1 MLTKFD
7 LITELYKRQ
16 IKEITSDSVAW
27 RAFLHSAAY
36 QYKYPFADQVL
47 IHAQRPLATAC
58 ADYDTWHIPSLN
70 RRLHRGTKG
79 IALIREQNGRSRLS
93 YVYDVKD
100 TYSIDDTPFNLWQVK
115 PEQTDEL
122 IEALENRFGEIRN
135 KDRFVSVITSACIN
149 IGQDNITDYVQ
160 EMMYAKEGSFLEE
173 LDEDNV
179 RSRLYYTV
187 AASVTYSV
195 LTRLGYDADE
205 YIGAEAFE
213 WVHEFNTPETV
224 NILGTATA
232 DMSALCL
239 REIERTVKA
248 LEKRE
253 QRENRTFD
261 ENKETVYNGGGNKEN
276 DIGGNSYGIDLHD
289 ERGRDNVPELD
300 LADGGEFTD
309 RQVRTDAVGVYEEAP
324 QRNAYD
330 DGDRSEVESSSV
342 RDRPSGEQAD
352 LGEYRETGDEPW
364 GNGADESGRSDG
376 MGGDDEQS
384 QTLGG
389 GGSDDNAD
397 IRLSE
402 ETELPMPDIDTI
414 KAALRHGDF
423 LRQSKQN
430 IVSFLRSEKEYNK
443 KADYV
448 KNAYEMLTFIEFN
461 RKETAEH
468 IGYRAEEDGLV
479 IYQGNYLTRTHET
492 KFSWAVVMELI
503 EVLIKDRDYL
513 DAPKEGQ
520 QLSMLDMEY
529 GTPDAPLPSAP
540 ETERPLRISQEVV
553 DEFLRLGGCT
563 KESTLRIYGFYRKAN
578 DQAETV
584 EFLKQEY
591 KTDSVG
597 IIVDNRKIAAMWN
610 EDGVRISTGERVSD
624 ITSAFLTWEMVD
636 KRIRELLEAGQYIS
650 QSEAERAV
658 DVWEHYVAKRIDNLY
673 FDHYRNIP
681 LEYKSYV
688 SWRRGRDKD
697 VEFYKEMIN
706 NPDEYPKIVKELK
719 DNLPRMKT
727 YLPDH
732 RLIYSP
738 EYCLNIA
745 ERELREPIDFPEANP
760 YVLPPKQFVT
770 QDMIDRAL
778 VRRGSGVE
786 NGKLRIYS
794 YFCKHSNLQDRAN
807 MLQHEYGLGGSYND
821 RGDISSDSKGL
832 AICGGLM
839 KQSNQGVLLK
849 WTQVAKRIDELIRQ
863 NKYLSAEEILQLDRY
878 EKHELARNIVSFYS
892 NKNRENI
899 MLFSGDPVMDYSGC
913 VKEIEEK
920 LEHADIVER
929 IKNDMIRLFAQM
941 EKTNTPQ
948 YRYDQT
954 AVESVIKF
962 ADGNYNLFPNSVYRR
977 KRSIKRDEPQIEE
990 ERTVE
995 ETPVKSSEAPVS
1007 EYDFKLGTTVYIG
1020 KTECEITTI
1029 TAERVELFDGTLIPL
1044 EMDYETFIRRIREN
1058 KLNDHLKKPQEQ
1070 EKPKAEAEQIT
1081 VKAEER
1087 EYPTSI
1093 WERYK
1098 MAKEESPNHIVMVR
1112 VGDFY
1117 EFFEDD
1123 AVTASDL
1130 LELTLTGR
1138 TVPER
1143 ASRIPMCGIP
1153 IHKAKEYSQ
1162 KLLDAGHSISVCE
1175 NDGITPIV
1183 TLAPQDIPQTSELEK
1198 AKEYIID
1205 FYEREFGGSEED
1217 FSNLSEIPLAHTT
1230 IEDEKYIVQVNVNLV
1245 DFKVEKYLGGELVE
1259 VSKYDTLKE
1268 LNEAELSCLEFDEL
1282 VSVSDESI
1290 EKHKREHSFKAPDFT
1305 KEDKPKMAAPVYSF
1319 RPDIPDEE
1327 KHNYRITDDALGVGG
1342 AKEKFKRNMAAI
1354 RLLHELEA
1362 QNRLA
1367 TPAEQEILAQYTGWG
1382 GLQEAFEENN
1392 DRWASEFKELYE
1404 NLSPEEYR
1412 AASESVM
1419 TAFYTPPVVI
1429 RAMYEALENMGFKRG
1444 NILEPACGIGNFMG
1458 MIPDS
1463 MSESKIYGVELDSIS
1478 GRIARQLYQKNG
1490 ITIDGFENTQF
1501 PDSFFDVAIG
1511 NVPFN
1516 DFKVVDKKFDKYNF
1530 LIHDYFFAK
1539 TLDKV
1544 RPNGVIAFITS
1555 KGTMDKQNPSVR
1567 RYLAERADLIGA
1579 IRLPEGT
1586 FWDNAGTKA
1595 VTDII
1600 FLQKRD
1606 RVIETEADWVHLGKD
1621 ENGIE
1626 MNQYFIDN
1634 PDMILGEMGTRSG
1647 QFGIETTCR
1656 PFEGQELSDLLSNA
1670 VANLHAEMQEVER
1683 EELTGEEDN
1692 FIAADPTVKN
1702 YSFTLV
1708 KGKVYY
1714 RQNSV
1719 MKPVETS
1726 VTGENRIKGMIAI
1739 RDTVRELI
1747 DAQIND
1753 YSDEAIE
1760 RLQARLNSQ
1769 YDAFIKKY
1777 GLINS
1782 RANAS
1787 VFCDDSSY
1795 FLLCS
1800 LEILDEN
1807 KDLKAKA
1814 DMFSKRTIK
1823 PQKTVDRVD
1832 TASEALAVSI
1842 GERAFVDMDYMC
1854 ELTGK
1859 SEEEIYADLKGV
1871 IFLNPVHSDMMRQPK
1886 YLPADEYLSG
1896 DVRAKLRVAR
1906 KSAELN
1912 PDDYAINVEALE
1924 KVQPKDLTATE
1935 ISVKLGTTWIPQEYV
1950 EQFVHELLETPYR
1963 LRYRIR
1969 VKYIPELAEWTIS
1982 EKTSDRGS
1990 VKSTSV
1996 YGTSRINAY
2005 QIIEQTLNL
2014 KSVQVM
2020 DYVDDGHGNMKPVL
2034 NKEET
2039 TIAQGKQE
2047 QIKRAFEEW
2056 IWKDQARR
2064 EQLCEI
2070 YNEKFNS
2077 VRPREYDGSHIQFF
2091 GMNPEIKL
2099 RKHQK
2104 DAVARIMY
2112 GGNSLLAHVVGAGKT
2127 FTMVAAAQES
2137 KRLGLCHKSMI
2148 VVPNHLIEQWASE
2161 YLQLYPSAN
2170 ILVAT
2175 KKDFEARNR
2184 KKFCARIATGDYD
2197 AVIIGHSQFEKIP
2210 VSVERQIRTLEKEID
2225 SIMLSISRLQM
2236 DKGERITIKRF
2247 QKTKKQLETKLKKL
2261 NDQSRKDDVVTFE
2274 ELGVDRV
2281 FIDEAHYYK
2290 NLAAYTKMRNVAGI
2304 SQTEAQKSSDLYMKC
2319 RYLDELTGG
2328 KGVIFAT
2335 GTPISNTMVEF
2346 YTMQKYLEYDEL
2358 AKRGMEHFDAWAS
2371 TYGETVTAIEV
2382 SPDAQGYRPK
2392 TRFARFNN
2400 IPELIAMF
2408 KQVAD
2413 IQTADMLNL
2422 PVPKANFHIV
2432 KAKPSD
2438 IQKQM
2443 VQSFAE
2449 RAEKIHNGLVKS
2461 DEDNMLLVT
2470 NDGRKAALDQRLLN
2484 PMLPDFEG
2492 SKINMCVQNVYDIWE
2507 KNADKRSAQLVFCDL
2522 STPKNDGSFNVYDDI
2537 RIKLI
2542 KMGIPAEEIAFI
2554 HSADTDTKKKEL
2566 FAKVRQGKVRVL
2578 LGSTLKMGAGT
2589 NVQERLI
2596 AIHDLDVPW
2605 RPADLEQRAGRIVR
2619 QGNTNPEVDIYRY
2632 ITEGT
2637 FDAYSYQLLESKQK
2651 FISQIMTSKSPV
2663 RSAEDVDET
2672 ALSYAE
2678 IKALASGNP
2687 KIMEKMQLDVDVA
2700 KLKLQKAAHLSERY
2714 ALEDDL
2720 VKRYPQK
2727 IAETEALIRGVEA
2740 DSATVAAETKP
2751 DENGFSPMV
2760 IMDKTYTD
2768 KGEAGKA
2775 ILEITDHITNKE
2787 PIPLGEYRGLKMTIY
2802 FDGFAREF
2810 CIKLKGVLSYEIKL
2824 GKDPNGVITRLN
2836 NGLNSLP
2843 DKKKSLEADL
2853 TELHKQIENAK
2864 AEVAKPF
2871 PDEELLEEKS
2881 RRLDILNAEL
2891 NMDKRENELVDEVVE
2906 LDEEEHEMDAPAR
2919 DDDRDER

>member
-1 MLTKFD
+1 MQSKYD
-7 LITELYKRQ
+7 SIVELYKQ
-16 IKEITSDSVAW
+16 HLKKITADAVTW
-27 RAFLHSAAY
+27 KAFLRSAAY
-36 QYKYPFADQVL
+36 QYKYSFADQVL
-47 IHAQRPLATAC
+47 IHAQRPNAIAC
-58 ADYDTWHIPSLN
+58 ADYDTWHLPSLN

-79 IALIREQNGRSRLS
+79 IALIRREKDGRSRLH

-100 TYSIDDTPFNLWQVK
+100 TYSLNDTPFNLWQVK
-115 PEQTDEL
+115 AEQSDEL
-122 IEALENRFGEIRN
+122 IEALENRFGEI
-135 KDRFVSVITSACIN
+135 KEKGELATAIVCACEN
-149 IGQDNITDYVQ
+149 IGQDNLTDYVQ
-160 EMMYAKEGSFLEE
+160 EMMNFKDGSYLDD
-173 LDEDNV
+173 LDEDNM

-187 AASVTYSV
+187 SASVAYSV
-195 LTRLGYDADE
+195 LTRLGIDADKYVE
-205 YIGAEAFE
+205 EEDFSWI
-213 WVHEFNTPETV
+213 HEFNTPETV
-224 NILGTATA
+224 DILGTATS
-232 DMSALCL
+232 DMAALCL
-239 REIERTVKA
+239 RELELSVKSF
-248 LEKRE
+248 EKRV
-253 QRENRTFD
+253 QKENRTFD
-261 ENKETVYNGGGNKEN
+261 ESQKVAYNENENKNIENGGN
-276 DIGGNSYGIDLHD
+276 DYGIDLHD
-289 ERGRDNVPELD
+289 ERGRDNAPELD
-300 LADGGEFTD
+300 LAEAGEAPD
-309 RQVRTDAVGVYEEAP
+309 RQVRSNEVGVYGEAS
-324 QRNAYD
+324 QGNSD
-330 DGDRSEVESSSV
+330 DFGNGGEIEPISV
-342 RDRPSGEQAD
+342 RDRPIREETD
-352 LGEYRETGDEPW
+352 RRDYRATGDKARSER
-364 GNGADESGRSDG
+364 GDEVERPDAVGIN
-376 MGGDDEQS
+376 DEQHQEFS
-384 QTLGG
+384 RGG
-389 GGSDDNAD
+389 NLDNTH
-397 IRLSE
+397 IRLDNE
-402 ETELPMPDIDTI
+402 ELPLPDIDSV
-414 KAALRHGDF
+414 KEVLRHGDF
-423 LRQSKQN
+423 LRESKQN
-430 IVSFLRSEKEYNK
+430 IVSFLSSEKDYHK
-443 KADYV
+443 KAEYV
-448 KNAYEMLTFIEFN
+448 KNAYEKLTFIEFY
-461 RKETAEH
+461 KKGTQEH
-468 IGYRAEEDGLV
+468 LGYRADEDGLL
-479 IYQGNYLTRTHET
+479 IYKGNFLTRTNDV
-492 KFSWAVVMELI
+492 KFSWGVVTELI
-503 EVLIKDRDYL
+503 EVLIKDKDYL

-520 QLSMLDMEY
+520 QLSMLDMEH
-529 GTPDAPLPSAP
+529 GKVDEPISITP
-540 ETERPLRISQEVV
+540 EVQRPLSVSQEVI

-563 KESTLRIYGFYRKAN
+563 KNSTLRIYGFYRKAN
-578 DQAETV
+578 DQAESV
-584 EFLKQEY
+584 SFLKEEY
-591 KTDSVG
+591 RTDSVG
-597 IIVDNRKIAAMWN
+597 IIVGNRKISAMWN

-624 ITSAFLTWEMVD
+624 ISSAFLTWEMVD

-650 QSEAERAV
+650 QNEAERAV
-658 DVWEHYVAKRIDNLY
+658 DVWNEYVAKRIDNLY
-673 FDHYRNIP
+673 YDHFKNIP
-681 LEYKSYV
+681 LEYKSHV
-688 SWRRGRDKD
+688 DWRRGRGND
-697 VEFYKEMIN
+697 VPYFKEILN
-706 NPDEYPKIVKELK
+706 NPDEYSKLVKEVRA
-719 DNLPRMKT
+719 NVPRMKT
-727 YLPDH
+727 YPPDH

-745 ERELREPIDFPEANP
+745 ERELREPIEFPEADP
-760 YVLPPKQFVT
+760 YILPPKQFVS
-770 QDMIDRAL
+770 QDMIDNAL
-778 VRRGSGVE
+778 IKQGSNFVD
-786 NGKLRIYS
+786 GKLRIYS
-794 YFCKHSNLQDRAN
+794 FFLRKSNLQERAD
-807 MLQHEYGLGGSYND
+807 MLQKEYGTGGSMND
-821 RGDISSDSKGL
+821 RGEVWSDSKGL

-839 KQSNQGVLLK
+839 KRSNQAVLLK
-849 WTQVAKRIDELIRQ
+849 WTQVARRIDELIKQ
-863 NKYLSAEEILQLDRY
+863 NKYLTSEEALQLDRY
-878 EKHELARNIVSFYS
+878 EKRQIAVCINGFYDHYNRDRS
-892 NKNRENI
+892 VLGVNLGVQDIEKNLDDKNFVESVREN
-899 MLFSGDPVMDYSGC
+899 MVELFSQIPKDDSP
-913 VKEIEEK
+913 
-920 LEHADIVER
+920 R
-929 IKNDMIRLFAQM
+929 
-941 EKTNTPQ
+941 
-948 YRYDQT
+948 YRYDKN
-954 AVESVIKF
+954 AIESVTKF
-962 ADGNYNLFPNSVYRR
+962 ADGTYNLFPFSVYRR
-977 KRSIKRDEPQIEE
+977 KHTIKREEPKIF
-990 ERTVE
+990 E
-995 ETPVKSSEAPVS
+995 ETNEEVSEAPES
-1007 EYDFKLGTTVYIG
+1007 EYDLKLGTTVCIG
-1020 KTECEITTI
+1020 KDECEITTI
-1029 TAERVELFDGTLIPL
+1029 TADRVELFNGTLIPL

-1058 KLNDHLKKPQEQ
+1058 ALNDHLRKPQEQ
-1070 EKPKAEAEQIT
+1070 EKQEEKAEQVT
-1081 VKAEER
+1081 VKAEVR

-1098 MAKEESPNHIVMVR
+1098 MAKDENPNHIVMVR

-1117 EFFEDD
+1117 EFFEED
-1123 AVTASDL
+1123 AVLVSDL
-1130 LELTLTGR
+1130 CELTLTGR
-1138 TVPER
+1138 SVPER
-1143 ASRIPMCGIP
+1143 ASRVPMCGVP
-1153 IHKAKEYSQ
+1153 IYKADEYSQ
-1162 KLLDAGHSISVCE
+1162 KILNAGHSISVCE
-1175 NDGITPIV
+1175 DDGIKPMLTSV
-1183 TLAPQDIPQTSELEK
+1183 KQEEIPQKSELEK

-1205 FYEREFGGSEED
+1205 FCEKEYGGSDID
-1217 FSNLSEIPLAHTT
+1217 FSNLTEIPIAHTT
-1230 IEDEKYIVQVNVNLV
+1230 LGDDETVIQVNVNLE

-1259 VSKYDTLKE
+1259 VSKYDTLKD
-1268 LNEAELSCLEFDEL
+1268 LNEAELSCLDFDEL
-1282 VSVSDESI
+1282 VSVSDSI
-1290 EKHKREHSFKAPDFT
+1290 LEKHKREHSFKTPDFT
-1305 KEDKPKMAAPVYSF
+1305 KEDKPKVALPVYNS
-1319 RPDIPDEE
+1319 RPDIPDEQ
-1327 KHNYRITDDALGVGG
+1327 KHNYRITDDLLGVGG

-1354 RLLHELEA
+1354 RLLQELEFE
-1362 QNRLA
+1362 NRLA
-1367 TPAEQEILAQYTGWG
+1367 TPEEQEILAQYTGWG
-1382 GLQEAFEENN
+1382 GLQEAFDEKN
-1392 DRWASEFKELYE
+1392 DKWANEFSELYE
-1404 NLSPEEYR
+1404 TLSPEEYK
-1412 AASESVM
+1412 AANESVL

-1429 RAMYEALENMGFKRG
+1429 KAMYEALENMGFIRG

-1458 MIPDS
+1458 MIPES

-1490 ITIDGFENTQF
+1490 ITIDGYEHTQF

-1516 DFKVVDKKFDKYNF
+1516 DFKVVDKKYDKYNF

-1544 RPNGVIAFITS
+1544 RPNGVVAFITS

-1567 RYLAERADLIGA
+1567 RYLAQRADLIGA

-1606 RVIETEADWVHLGKD
+1606 RVIETEPDWVHLGKD
-1621 ENGIE
+1621 ENGVE

-1634 PDMILGEMGTRSG
+1634 PEMVLGEMTTRSG
-1647 QFGIETTCR
+1647 QYGLETTCR
-1656 PFEGQELSDLLSNA
+1656 PFERRELSDLLSDA

-1692 FIAADPTVKN
+1692 FIPADPNVRN

-1708 KGKVYY
+1708 GGKVYY
-1714 RQNSV
+1714 RQNSI

-1760 RLQARLNSQ
+1760 RLQKRLNNQ
-1769 YDAFIKKY
+1769 YDTFIKKY

-1807 KDLKAKA
+1807 RELKAKA

-1823 PQKTVDRVD
+1823 PQRTVDRVD

-1842 GERAFVDMDYMC
+1842 GERAFVDMEYMC

-1859 SEEEIYADLKGV
+1859 SEEEIFADLKGV
-1871 IFLNPVHSDMMRQPK
+1871 IFLNPLYSDKLRQPR

-1896 DVRAKLRVAR
+1896 NVREKLKVAKR
-1906 KSAELN
+1906 SAELY
-1912 PDDYAINVEALE
+1912 PEDYAINVEALE
-1924 KVQPKDLTATE
+1924 RVQPKDLTATE

-1963 LRYRIR
+1963 LRYRMR
-1969 VKYIPELAEWTIS
+1969 VRYIPELAEWTIS
-1982 EKTSDRGS
+1982 EKMMDRGNL
-1990 VKSTSV
+1990 KATSV
-1996 YGTSRINAY
+1996 FGTGRINAY

-2014 KSVQVM
+2014 KNVQVM

-2034 NKEET
+2034 NKKET

-2056 IWKDQARR
+2056 IWKDQSRR
-2064 EQLCEI
+2064 EELCRI

-2077 VRPREYDGSHIQFF
+2077 IRPREYDGSHIQFF
-2091 GMNPEIKL
+2091 GMNPEIQL

-2225 SIMLSISRLQM
+2225 TIMLSISRLQM
-2236 DKGERITIKRF
+2236 ERGERITIKRF

-2274 ELGVDRV
+2274 ELGVDRI

-2358 AKRGMEHFDAWAS
+2358 SSRGMEHFDSWAS

-2400 IPELIAMF
+2400 IPELISMF

-2413 IQTADMLNL
+2413 IQTSDMLNL
-2422 PVPKANFHIV
+2422 PVPKANFHII
-2432 KAKPSD
+2432 KAKPSE
-2438 IQKQM
+2438 IQKEM
-2443 VQSFAE
+2443 VQGFAE

-2492 SKINMCVQNVYDIWE
+2492 SKVNMCVQNVYEIWE
-2507 KNADKRSAQLVFCDL
+2507 KNADKKSAQLVFCDL

-2537 RIKLI
+2537 RTKLI

-2605 RPADLEQRAGRIVR
+2605 RPADLEQRAGRIIR
-2619 QGNTNPEVDIYRY
+2619 QGNTNPEVEVYRY

-2714 ALEDDL
+2714 ALEDKL
-2720 VKRYPQK
+2720 VKFYPQK
-2727 IAETEALIRGVEA
+2727 IVEKEGLIRGVEA
-2740 DSATVAAETKP
+2740 DIATVAAATTP
-2751 DENGFSPMV
+2751 DEKGFSPML
-2760 IMDKTYTD
+2760 IMGKTYIDKT
-2768 KGEAGKA
+2768 EAGKA
-2775 ILEITDHITNKE
+2775 ILEITEHITNKE
-2787 PIPLGEYRGLKMTIY
+2787 PIPLGEYRGLKTEIY
-2802 FDGFAREF
+2802 FDGIAREF
-2810 CIKLKGVLSYEIKL
+2810 CIRLKGALTYEVLL

-2836 NGLNSLP
+2836 NGLNGLP
-2843 DKKKSLEADL
+2843 DRKKTLEGEL
-2853 TELHKQIENAK
+2853 SELHKQIENAK
-2864 AEVAKPF
+2864 AEVEKPF
-2871 PDEELLEEKS
+2871 PDEHILEEKS
-2881 RRLDILNAEL
+2881 RRLDVLNAEL
-2891 NMDKRENELVDEVVE
+2891 NMDKRENELVDGAEEVE
-2906 LDEEEHEMDAPAR
+2906 NEDKDLNAPTR